1 MGFLWTKILKN
12 SHAKITYCDE
22 LYCFDNKA
30 GYNIILFIS
39 RVFVEKL
46 RIIYL
51 HDLIDLRLTLP
62 KNLLCFQTGVRYNTK
77 VILTKKI
84 LVVILSRNY
93 SKPID
98 LTKNLRVVCILC
110 DSFNQLI
117 GFGFGF
123 GLPKGLKYFQFK
135 APVINMCF
143 PNRLIF
149 MGIRG
154 AGTGTGTGTNDLLIQ
169 NFYTIGDYQSQMQQ
183 NKTADGSI
191 GLMNQAGKLLDGE
204 TISCNMLGVNTEK
217 MDDYKKKF
225 YSMYAHQIECPSK
238 CGLNACGM
246 GSRCGTKCPNING
259 TGPSIPDTFALNYL
273 ALDNANKKPCV
284 QCNFSKTTNNLNRE
298 WMEKPQVQVVPE
310 ADVYSGLSR
319 KTQIADEQRLKQM
332 FKTSANVSNYVNFEN
347 NVYQNSIG
355 ETPVDKINEMRACVD
370 NMGTCG
376 LKDYGDTIAHAYDK
390 LLANPSY
397 TSRGNCNP
405 YQLSGIL
412 EDSAPTDK
420 FEHIS
425 DNQ

>member
-1 MGFLWTKILKN
+1 MESNTAENDSTFWNCILLFV
-12 SHAKITYCDE
+12 IIVI
-22 LYCFDNKA
+22 LYHWFYKKPSKSDTSVGSNEKS
-30 GYNIILFIS
+30 IRKIS
-39 RVFVEKL
+39 RDEQIDKIDKSLEKFEQL
-46 RIIYL
+46 ERSQFETDRYANVPSVN
-51 HDLIDLRLTLP
+51 T
-62 KNLLCFQTGVRYNTK
+62 NTSNELLV
-77 VILTKKI
+77 
-84 LVVILSRNY
+84 
-93 SKPID
+93 
-98 LTKNLRVVCILC
+98 
-110 DSFNQLI
+110 
-117 GFGFGF
+117 
-123 GLPKGLKYFQFK
+123 
-135 APVINMCF
+135 
-143 PNRLIF
+143 
-149 MGIRG
+149 
-154 AGTGTGTGTNDLLIQ
+154 Q
-169 NFYTIGDYQSQMQQ
+169 NFYTIGDSQSQMQD
-183 NKTADGSI
+183 KTANGSI

-204 TISCNMLGVNTEK
+204 TISCNMLGVDTEK

-238 CGLNACGM
+238 CKLGACGM
-246 GSRCGTKCPNING
+246 GSRCGVKCPTING
-259 TGPSIPDTFALNYL
+259 TGPAIPDTFALNYL

-284 QCNFSKTTNNLNRE
+284 QCNFSKTTNGLNRE
-298 WMEKPQVQVVPE
+298 WMEKPQVQIVSE
-310 ADVYSGLSR
+310 ADVYAGLGK

-397 TSRGNCNP
+397 TSRGNCDP

-425 DNQ
+425 NN